1 METKRYQSTWSSHL
15 PPLIAAGAAI
25 ALLILTPFWAVRF
38 TRLPFLGMF
47 IETNNVVASL
57 GREGWPA
64 LDAGVKYRDHL
75 ETLNGEP
82 IVTARDIER
91 ILTGN
96 GYQPVTAAFTRLDG
110 SQYSVEITPIPFPFE
125 DLISYYIVPS
135 LVGFVFLLI
144 GLWAYRLRNDR
155 WESRALVLF
164 VSGVSVMTSTLFEIS
179 TTRYTNLLWGP
190 AILLTAGGMMYLA
203 LVFPH
208 PVRIVRLNPRLRIL
222 PWVVLALFVP
232 WMISSVL
239 NSTDRYF
246 YGTMWELGYLTI
258 VVGFLLL
265 IGTLVRRIIG
275 AQSPLIRQ
283 QSRIIIFGTI
293 IALAPIIFYLTMLG
307 SGNAVQLRGWIFF
320 PPMIVMPLSITYA
333 ILRYR
338 LLDVDA
344 IFTRVLT
351 YTILTAAVLGIFYGL
366 LTVLSLLLEQTIQ
379 SNNPFVIAGFLLLL
393 VVGLNPLHKLVQ
405 RIIDRLFY
413 RDRADYR
420 RILTTLS
427 RSLVITPDLSQ
438 TLRILDDELNQAL
451 NPERFVIYLY
461 TDELGEY
468 FPHAT
473 HEDSAPPYPAE
484 DPLVDL
490 IKTSEHP
497 IWIAP
502 GLPLPSK
509 LTPASAYER
518 LNGYVFIPLRYENR
532 LIGFIALGPRRSG
545 DLYSSDD
552 LEFLEAVAGQSTL
565 ALENARLFANLRR
578 TLDQTLEMKNL
589 MDDIFQSMA
598 TGIIT
603 MDMKRRVTLFNR
615 AAERILG
622 ISIPDIIGKTLSRI
636 VPGFGKQMELVAENA
651 LKGSTHVS
659 EINSSLPERG
669 DLTLHLSLSPLRDAR
684 LGTKGATIVF
694 EDLTEHRKLEAEQER
709 IRQTFGRVVA
719 PRVRDRLLA
728 DPGNLRLDGDK
739 RIVTTLFADIA
750 GFSTYSEKNTPEVVF
765 KILNSYLSLAA
776 QAILEEEGTLDKFMG
791 DAVLALWNSPDP
803 QEDHALRAVRAAL
816 NIIRRTQ
823 EEHKNIADPAQHMTF
838 RIGIS
843 TGPAIIGNVGTS
855 ELFNYTAIGD
865 TVNIAQRLQ
874 TVAKP
879 GQILIQNTTYDIVA
893 EKITG
898 SQLEPTF
905 VKGREQAIEI
915 YSLEGLK

>member
-1 METKRYQSTWSSHL
+1 M
-15 PPLIAAGAAI
+15 
-25 ALLILTPFWAVRF
+25 
-38 TRLPFLGMF
+38 
-47 IETNNVVASL
+47 
-57 GREGWPA
+57 
-64 LDAGVKYRDHL
+64 
-75 ETLNGEP
+75 
-82 IVTARDIER
+82 
-91 ILTGN
+91 
-96 GYQPVTAAFTRLDG
+96 
-110 SQYSVEITPIPFPFE
+110 
-125 DLISYYIVPS
+125 
-135 LVGFVFLLI
+135 
-144 GLWAYRLRNDR
+144 
-155 WESRALVLF
+155 
-164 VSGVSVMTSTLFEIS
+164 
-179 TTRYTNLLWGP
+179 
-190 AILLTAGGMMYLA
+190 
-203 LVFPH
+203 
-208 PVRIVRLNPRLRIL
+208 
-222 PWVVLALFVP
+222 P

-239 NSTDRYF
+239 NSTDRYL
-246 YGTMWELGYLTI
+246 YGTMWQLGYLTI

-461 TDELGEY
+461 NDELGEY

-615 AAERILG
+615 AAEKILG
-622 ISIPDIIGKTLSRI
+622 IPISDVIGKTLSKV
-636 VPGFGKQMELVAENA
+636 VPGFGKKMESVADGA

-669 DLTLHLSLSPLRDAR
+669 DLILHLSTSPLRDAR

-694 EDLTEHRKLEAEQER
+694 EDLTERRKLEAEQER

-750 GFSTYSEKNTPEVVF
+750 GFSTYSEKNPPEVVF

-816 NIIRRTQ
+816 NIIRRAQ
-823 EEHKNIADPAQHMTF
+823 EEHRIIADPAQHMTF

-893 EKITG
+893 DKIAG